1 VRAPSVHSYCHRH
14 GLDAEQ
20 ICMDVIV
27 QRMIRPELAGVA
39 FTVNPATGR
48 EEVVIEACEG
58 VADAL
63 LSGHRSPLRADH
75 PLLGKHRPE
84 IEAVAQQIQRFFGAP
99 QDIEFAVEDGR
110 LYILQSRPITRI
122 AFAADVGEWTNADFR
137 DGGVSSSVCT
147 PLMWSLYDFV
157 WEHSLKGSLREL
169 RLFDEDFAAGR
180 MFFGRP
186 YWNLGA
192 VKGGLWRLPGFVERE
207 FDYDLS
213 GAVTYD
219 GPGRCTPVTRGSV
232 LSALPMLMSISRF
245 FRRQRIAAERLLN
258 SE

>member
-1 VRAPSVHSYCHRH
+1 AAGFSVPDFIVTPADVAAAVERLGTPIAVRSSASVEDGGCVSFAGQFERVLNLNRLDEIEAAIDRCRASVRAPSVHSSCHRH
-14 GLDAEQ
+14 RLWAEQ
-20 ICMDVIV
+20 IWMDVIV
-27 QRMIRPELAGVA
+27 QRMIRPGLAGVA

-63 LSGHRSPLRADH
+63 LSGHRSPLRADQ
-75 PLLGKHRPE
+75 PLLGQHRPD
-84 IEAVAQQIQRFFGAP
+84 IEAVARQIQRFFGAP

-169 RLFDEDFAAGR
+169 RLF
-180 MFFGRP
+180 
-186 YWNLGA
+186 
-192 VKGGLWRLPGFVERE
+192 
-207 FDYDLS
+207 
-213 GAVTYD
+213 
-219 GPGRCTPVTRGSV
+219 
-232 LSALPMLMSISRF
+232 
-245 FRRQRIAAERLLN
+245 
-258 SE
+258 